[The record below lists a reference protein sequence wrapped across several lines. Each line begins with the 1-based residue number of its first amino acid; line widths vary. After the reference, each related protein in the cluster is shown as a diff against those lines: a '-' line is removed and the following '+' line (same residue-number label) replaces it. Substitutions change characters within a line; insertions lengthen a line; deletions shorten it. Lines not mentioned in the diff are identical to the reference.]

1 MVEQTLF
8 ESVISFMRDLG
19 FFKVI
24 LPFLIS
30 FTLVYAILDKTRVL
44 GNEAGTEDEPKRSLN
59 SILAFSIALFVVG
72 TELVVAV
79 INQALANMV
88 IVLILIVFF
97 LMTMSVF
104 MADGGT
110 YNITQHKTIF
120 AAFAGSILLIFL
132 LIFLSALGWLDPI
145 LTWIKGNYQ
154 QDFVATIIF
163 LLGIAAFIGFI
174 ARTPKPEQPS
184 GDGD

>member
-1 MVEQTLF
+1 
-8 ESVISFMRDLG
+8 
-19 FFKVI
+19 
-24 LPFLIS
+24 
-30 FTLVYAILDKTRVL
+30 
-44 GNEAGTEDEPKRSLN
+44 
-59 SILAFSIALFVVG
+59 
-72 TELVVAV
+72 LVVAV

-110 YNITQHKTIF
+110 YNITQHKAIF

-184 GDGD
+184 GEDD